1 MKWFEIRMTLLL
13 AIVAMFYSAC
23 DGDKVTPLFIDLTQ
37 TQLDI
42 LFVSESEGQQQ
53 IYAVQDTVLGTV
65 YNISKAYGGW
75 GILDPSWS
83 ADGRKFAYTDLIVVT
98 SAYTPFHTNIYIR
111 NMDMDSSRYD
121 SLNLRRVTIDP
132 YVLDS
137 NGVAYG
143 TLNLRPDWNSTVQK
157 IVFISDRIN
166 EKLNIFS
173 IDITDSLTG
182 DSNSIV
188 PLTAEEDKIGIY
200 CYPSFSPNGSTIVYS
215 SNKDGTEEI
224 WKMNADGS
232 NKTQLTFNNAS
243 INGRPRFSPDGNR
256 ISFYSTMWKNGID
269 SLHIFTMDV
278 NGGNLDTV
286 TSTGNNYDPAWSP
299 DGTKLIYAK
308 KTSSSKS
315 YIYIINS
322 DGSGETRLI
331 SDNRAYYPIW
341 RMKP

>member
-1 MKWFEIRMTLLL
+1 MKWFEVRIALLL
-13 AIVAMFYSAC
+13 TIAAMFYSAC
-23 DGDKVTPLFIDLTQ
+23 DGDSIKTQYIDLTQ

-42 LFVSESEGQQQ
+42 LFVSESGSLQQ
-53 IYAVQDTVLGTV
+53 IFAVQDTMLETV
-65 YNISKAYGGW
+65 YNISKAVGAW

-98 SAYTPFHTNIYIR
+98 SSYTPYHTNIYIR
-111 NMDMDSSRYD
+111 NMDMDSSRFD
-121 SLNLRRVTIDP
+121 SLNLRRVTMDP
-132 YVLDS
+132 YIIDS
-137 NGVAYG
+137 AGIAHG
-143 TLNLRPDWNSTVQK
+143 TLNLRPDWNSTTQQ

-166 EKLNIFS
+166 KKFNIFS

-182 DSNSIV
+182 DTNSIA
-188 PLTAEEDKIGIY
+188 PLTMEEDKIDIY
-200 CYPSFSPNGSTIVYS
+200 CYPAFSPNGSTIVYS
-215 SNKDGTEEI
+215 SSKDGSEEI

-243 INGRPRFSPDGNR
+243 INGRPRFSPDGNK
-256 ISFYSTMWKNGID
+256 ISFYSTLWKNGVD

-278 NGGNLDTV
+278 NGGSLDTI

-315 YIYIINS
+315 YIYIINI

-331 SDNRAYYPIW
+331 GDKRAYYPIW